1 MGWAGA
7 PSHRATEQMSGGTE
21 RGDKYFKSCRSKSP
35 VTCIDK
41 VLTSCEEGEISVY
54 VVKKGF
60 EEVGEWKASRDDNIN
75 LTECFSYVQCYLK
88 IFSGIKI
95 LQTVT

>member
-1 MGWAGA
+1 M
-7 PSHRATEQMSGGTE
+7 
-21 RGDKYFKSCRSKSP
+21 
-35 VTCIDK
+35 
-41 VLTSCEEGEISVY
+41 LTSCEEGEISVY

-75 LTECFSYVQCYLK
+75 LTKCFSYVQCYLK